1 MKNQVPLL
9 HFKKWWLGIGWF
21 LVIVVIA
28 LSLMPPTPTGDSL
41 FEIPYADKIV
51 HFFTY
56 FILMGWF
63 AQIYHVPSIRWRL
76 AISWLFLGIGLEIL
90 QSMSGVRHGDVTDII
105 ANSLGILLS
114 WLLASKTHF
123 AYLLVELE
131 RIWKSKSSNNQ

>member
-1 MKNQVPLL
+1 MENQPPLL
-9 HFKKWWLGIGWF
+9 HFKKWWLGIGWL
-21 LVIVVIA
+21 LVIIVIT
-28 LSLMPPTPTGDSL
+28 LSLMPPTPTSDSL

-51 HFFTY
+51 HFFAY

-63 AQIYHVPSIRWRL
+63 VQIYHVPSIRWRL
-76 AISWLFLGIGLEIL
+76 AIGWLFLGIGLEIL
-90 QSMSGVRHGDVTDII
+90 QSMSGIRHGDVTDVI